1 MQVQFTER
9 SRNAKVGPM
18 PVSTSSNETC
28 PDACPLKRNGCY
40 AEAGPLGMLWRS
52 LSGATAGGTFTTGGK
67 GVAKALSWEQFKA
80 AIASLPEGTLWRH
93 NQAGDLPGLNDAID
107 VEALRG
113 LVVANQGKRGYTYT
127 HKPVTGPHGA
137 ANVAAIR
144 DANAN
149 GFTVNLSAD
158 NLSEADELAQVNAG
172 PVVVVL
178 PAETQGNVKLTTPQ
192 GRRVVVCPA
201 TYRDDVN
208 CASCKLC
215 AVSSRQSVVG
225 FPAHGASKRKASTV
239 AMS

>member
-67 GVAKALSWEQFKA
+67 GVAKAISWEQFKA

-158 NLSEADELAQVNAG
+158 NLSEADELAGERGSGCRRPACRDARQREAHNAAG
-172 PVVVVL
+172 PPSCCVSRDLSRRRQLRLLQALRSIVSAVC
-178 PAETQGNVKLTTPQ
+178 
-192 GRRVVVCPA
+192 RRVP
-201 TYRDDVN
+201 
-208 CASCKLC
+208 CARCI
-215 AVSSRQSVVG
+215 
-225 FPAHGASKRKASTV
+225 
-239 AMS
+239 